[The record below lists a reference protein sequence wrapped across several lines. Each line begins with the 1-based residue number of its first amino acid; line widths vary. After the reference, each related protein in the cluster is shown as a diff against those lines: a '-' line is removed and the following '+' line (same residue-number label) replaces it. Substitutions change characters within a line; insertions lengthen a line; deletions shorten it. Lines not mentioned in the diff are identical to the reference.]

1 MNTVITYPAQKLN
14 IKTMRGNTPNF
25 SITIKNSDGSNYD
38 LIDGSNYDQVYIKIY
53 KSSGFPLL
61 NSSGYGET
69 PDGGWTQEQIDNPE
83 LYTPTANTIHSY
95 FNQALSNL
103 ADTFIEDGKITLYFD
118 GGGNEQNN
126 YAPWRGRYKYT
137 IYVLNSATSGT
148 ASEDMVTLL
157 YGDWI
162 VVDDNPYNAYPSG
175 AEDFWPLWI
184 FPIDDFY
191 PDSPFE

>member
-83 LYTPTANTIHSY
+83 
-95 FNQALSNL
+95 
-103 ADTFIEDGKITLYFD
+103 
-118 GGGNEQNN
+118 
-126 YAPWRGRYKYT
+126 
-137 IYVLNSATSGT
+137 
-148 ASEDMVTLL
+148 
-157 YGDWI
+157 
-162 VVDDNPYNAYPSG
+162 
-175 AEDFWPLWI
+175 
-184 FPIDDFY
+184 
-191 PDSPFE
+191 